1 MNARK
6 IHFKDISA
14 ETDYPKEPTIR
25 GRTSPPMST
34 LAPPQLSAHMAA
46 RQPSAIRVASIKFAQ
61 RTDATKAL
69 NVAIGNVSLPMHK
82 AMAERLAVLG
92 QTGSPLGDGIVRYTA
107 TVGTDECISAF
118 KSVIAASLPSARAA
132 DAEKLHVQITDGGSQ
147 AMELL
152 ILACCGAPGSD
163 ELPLLLIDAAYTNY
177 LAFAER
183 LGRKVVSVR
192 RELTPDGRF
201 PLPDLATLEAAF
213 EKHRPGAAVI
223 IPFDNPTGA
232 LYRREDLITLGRLC
246 VKHNCWLVSDEA
258 YRELHYTGEETPSV
272 WALSDHDVPG
282 IEGRRLGIETASKV
296 WNACGLRIG
305 ALVTDSALLHAQCV
319 AENTASLCPSTI
331 GQSVFGALGA
341 EKREDLQA
349 WFAQQRAYYKPMVE
363 GFHNS
368 MKEALP
374 GCIVSRPEAS
384 IYSVID
390 VRSMVDERFDSL
402 EFVLWCASVGKVE
415 TDDGP
420 MTLLVAPMGGF
431 YDTSEFPD
439 NPGRTQFRVA
449 FVEPPAVMAKVPTLF
464 AKLFRQYLDQE
475 LS

>member
-1 MNARK
+1 
-6 IHFKDISA
+6 
-14 ETDYPKEPTIR
+14 
-25 GRTSPPMST
+25 MST
-34 LAPPQLSAHMAA
+34 MALPQLSAHMAA

-61 RTDATKAL
+61 RTDSCKAL

-82 AMAERLAVLG
+82 AMRERLASLG
-92 QTGSPLGDGIVRYTA
+92 QPGSPMHDGVVRYTA
-107 TVGTDECISAF
+107 TVGTDEAVAAF
-118 KSVIAASLPSARAA
+118 KNVIAASLPQAA
-132 DAEKLHVQITDGGSQ
+132 VADKLHVQITDGGSQ

-152 ILACCGAPGSD
+152 ILACCGPAGSD
-163 ELPLLLIDAAYTNY
+163 EQPLLLIDAAYTNY

-201 PLPDLATLEAAF
+201 PLPDAATLEAAF
-213 EKHRPGAAVI
+213 VKHRPGAVVI

-232 LYRREDLITLGRLC
+232 LYRKEDLVALARLC
-246 VKHNCWLVSDEA
+246 VEHNCWLVSDEA
-258 YRELHYTGEETPSV
+258 YRELHYTGESTPSV
-272 WALSDHDVPG
+272 WALSDADVPG

-305 ALVTDSALLHAQCV
+305 ALVTDNPLLHAQCV

-331 GQSVFGALGA
+331 GQSVFAALGD

-349 WFAQQRAYYKPMVE
+349 WFGEQRAYYKPMVE
-363 GFHNS
+363 GFYNA
-368 MKEALP
+368 MKAALP

-390 VRSMVDERFDSL
+390 VRDLVDKSFDSL
-402 EFVLWCASVGKVE
+402 QFVLWCATKGKAE
-415 TDDGP
+415 TEDGP
-420 MTLLVAPMGGF
+420 MTLLTAPMGGF
-431 YDTSEFPD
+431 YDTAELPD

-449 FVEPPAVMAKVPTLF
+449 FVEPPEVMAKVPALF
-464 AKLFRQYLDQE
+464 AKLLTQYLREE